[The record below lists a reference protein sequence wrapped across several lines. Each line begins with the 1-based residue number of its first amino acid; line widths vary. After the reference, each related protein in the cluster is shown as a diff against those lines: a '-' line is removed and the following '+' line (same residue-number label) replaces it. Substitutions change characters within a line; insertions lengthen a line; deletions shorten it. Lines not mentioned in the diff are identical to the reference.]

1 MKTAPRSLLVLVSYH
16 HNNTQK
22 IAKVFAAVLD
32 SQIRTPQEIG
42 PEELQ
47 QYDLIGFG
55 SGIYDGK
62 HHRDLLDLADR
73 LPSVVS
79 KKAFLF
85 STSWDTRIDQI
96 HSSLRLRLESKGF
109 IIVDEFNCGGFNTN
123 SFLKYFGGLNKGRP
137 NAEDLKHAEEFAQNL
152 KKAQVAN

>member
-1 MKTAPRSLLVLVSYH
+1 MKAVVRSILVLFSYH

-32 SQIRTPQEIG
+32 AQIRTPQEIG

-47 QYDLIGFG
+47 QYDLMGFG

-79 KKAFLF
+79 KTVFLF
-85 STSWDTRIDQI
+85 STSWDKRIDRI
-96 HSSLRLRLESKGF
+96 HSSLRVRLESKGY

-137 NAEDLKHAEEFAQNL
+137 NAEDLKRAEEFAHGL
-152 KKAQVAN
+152 KQKMET